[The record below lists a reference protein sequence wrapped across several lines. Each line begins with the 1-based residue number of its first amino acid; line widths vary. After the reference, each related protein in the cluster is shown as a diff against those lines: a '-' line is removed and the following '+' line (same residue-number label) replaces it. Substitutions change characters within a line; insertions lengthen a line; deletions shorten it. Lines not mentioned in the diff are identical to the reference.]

1 MGKMRDKSPD
11 WVQEIDFLKSVI
23 GQTPL
28 VETVKWGVPV
38 YTLAGKNLVGI
49 AGFKQFVALW
59 FYNGVFLKDPANVLY
74 SAQDEKTKALR
85 QWRFENLD
93 QIRSN
98 EKAILAYVREAIAN
112 EEAGLSHKPVK
123 KELCIPPPLQSRLN
137 DSPQLYEAFYK
148 LTPGRQRDYA
158 DYISAAKREATQ
170 LSRLDKIAPLI
181 LAGVGLNDQYK

>member
-1 MGKMRDKSPD
+1 MRDKTPD
-11 WVQEIDFLKSVI
+11 WAQEIDCLKSVMA
-23 GQTPL
+23 QTPL

-49 AGFKQFVALW
+49 AGFKNFLSLW

-74 SAQDEKTKALR
+74 NAQDEKTKALR
-85 QWRFENLD
+85 QWRFENLE
-93 QIRSN
+93 QIRSH
-98 EKAILAYVREAIAN
+98 EETILAYVREAIAN

-123 KELCIPPPLQSRLN
+123 KELVIPPALQSRLN
-137 DSPQLYEAFYK
+137 DNPQLYEAFYN

-158 DYISAAKREATQ
+158 DFISGAKREATQ
-170 LSRLDKIAPLI
+170 LSRLEKIEPLI